1 MKPSGVSCPA
11 RQFLLQELRVAMNL
25 AEPSVLPE
33 VLQLTDWRAVDAL
46 AGEFQLRPMLYAMML
61 QKQLPSVPPEMAAC
75 WKREVAV
82 QALLHMVYETEGAR
96 VLSSLNE
103 QGFAPVLLKGF
114 ARMAEL
120 YGSSACRS
128 ISDMDI
134 LIRPADFPAVK
145 QALLAQGFVLAV
157 DDFYAPQAAA
167 YEKFQA
173 EQSYEASFK
182 KSFAGVSLV
191 LDVHWQ
197 LGAGWPG
204 YEHLG
209 IFALD
214 RVDWQEQTEPF
225 SFHGC
230 EVRRLNLN
238 AHFFH
243 LVCHFGLHHR
253 FSGLKWLH
261 ELCLLLERYDRQLD
275 WDWIGETAR
284 QTGCTKLVGVT
295 LRLVAEVLGPTHRL
309 AGRWQDYWPKFMPGE
324 FVLYRRRLF
333 QAGSQMADAVCLLL
347 LIERV
352 WDRLR
357 LLGYLLFDP
366 RGVPQLRLSAAS
378 YSLPRRMLQPFYLL
392 RFILSG
398 SQKRGKGNV

>member
-1 MKPSGVSCPA
+1 MSRTDFRQSIG
-11 RQFLLQELRVAMNL
+11 QFLLQGLRVSMNL
-25 AEPSVLPE
+25 ADPSVLDGLL
-33 VLQLTDWRAVDAL
+33 LQTDWRGVDER
-46 AGEFQLRPMLYAMML
+46 AGELQLRPMLYAMLL
-61 QKQLPSVPPEMAAC
+61 QKQLPLVPSELSLR
-75 WKREVAV
+75 WKHEVAV

-134 LIRPADFPAVK
+134 LIRPVDFMAVK
-145 QALLAQGFVLAV
+145 QALLAQGFVLEV
-157 DDFYAPQAAA
+157 DDFYALQAAA

-182 KSFAGVSLV
+182 KTFAGVSLV
-191 LDVHWQ
+191 LDVHWYM
-197 LGAGWPG
+197 GAGWPG

-253 FSGLKWLH
+253 FSGVKWLH
-261 ELCLLLERYDRQLD
+261 ELCLLLKRYDRQLD
-275 WDWIGETAR
+275 WEWIGEAAR
-284 QTGCTKLVGVT
+284 QTGCSKLLAVT
-295 LRLVAEVLGPTHRL
+295 LRLAEEFMGPAHRL
-309 AGRWQDYWPKFMPGE
+309 AGSWQDYWPQFLPGE
-324 FVLYRRRLF
+324 FALYRRRLF
-333 QAGSQMADAVCLLL
+333 QSSSQMAEAVCLLL
-347 LIERV
+347 LMERG

-357 LLGYLLFDP
+357 LIGYLLFDP

-378 YSLPRRMLQPFYLL
+378 YSLPRRLVQPLYLL
-392 RFILSG
+392 GFILSG
-398 SQKRGKGNV
+398 PKK